1 MVLKQ
6 SIRREAVTWMS
17 HDFPAVEELNHL
29 PEYERRELIEDLVVK
44 EFRNALFMT
53 DREEFALDVGF
64 FDLGLTSLRLS
75 EVKLSLE
82 RKLGREISTAALFGH
97 PTAGQLIDHLCA

>member
-1 MVLKQ
+1 
-6 SIRREAVTWMS
+6 MS

-29 PEYERRELIEDLVVK
+29 PEHERRELIENLVVD
-44 EFRNALFMT
+44 EFRSALFMT
-53 DREEFALDVGF
+53 EYEEFALDVGF
-64 FDLGLTSLRLS
+64 FDLGISSLRLS